1 MRSTSTRTA
10 RQPRRRNFQETLSL
24 RGALAPK
31 QSRLSPRIESGLLRF
46 ARNDVVSSRQTSL
59 APRRVAPGVCIG
71 LAPSRQRAQGM
82 PGAGRNPWPACSKK
96 SRRQLPQ
103 VQPIIRHSLRNG
115 FNAYSALSPGTGLSC
130 SRHLAFSYTR
140 SLASASG
147 GQDHTPSPSAP
158 VMLVSH
164 RHRVHRIPPQRP

>member
-1 MRSTSTRTA
+1 
-10 RQPRRRNFQETLSL
+10 
-24 RGALAPK
+24 
-31 QSRLSPRIESGLLRF
+31 
-46 ARNDVVSSRQTSL
+46 
-59 APRRVAPGVCIG
+59 
-71 LAPSRQRAQGM
+71 M
-82 PGAGRNPWPACSKK
+82 PGDGLTHGPPAIKNAGGRYHRF
-96 SRRQLPQ
+96 SR
-103 VQPIIRHSLRNG
+103 IIRHSLRDG
-115 FNAYSALSPGTGLSC
+115 VTAYSALSPGTGLSC